1 VLSGRRPGALEEVEK
16 GNGTFASEGRLEI
29 TGNQTTISIK
39 KGGVMTIQYLL
50 VTYPDQRAVLADGTG
65 VGFTNH
71 TLMLPADEYVITLD
85 ADGFQPASQNVV
97 LAGTSIVKPMVIAF
111 ARTAPK
117 AV

>member
-1 VLSGRRPGALEEVEK
+1 MALSRPKDASRSQ
-16 GNGTFASEGRLEI
+16 GTKQPSR
-29 TGNQTTISIK
+29 SK

>member
-1 VLSGRRPGALEEVEK
+1 
-16 GNGTFASEGRLEI
+16 
-29 TGNQTTISIK
+29 
-39 KGGVMTIQYLL
+39 
-50 VTYPDQRAVLADGTG
+50 
-65 VGFTNH
+65 
-71 TLMLPADEYVITLD
+71 MLPADEYVITLD